1 MEIDVKRP
9 TNESAKIKNFEAHE
23 LAGDN
28 KSVVVV
34 TLIGDLKILSRTTE
48 TRLQSQR
55 NRTLIK
61 LKQVSSKSG
70 QEEELFATRVAM
82 DSETRTIVKIILKAN
97 TMVKIQKGSQVPL
110 HGATPPE
117 ENRTRRAENQ
127 RGKGRK
133 RGT

>member
-9 TNESAKIKNFEAHE
+9 TNESAEIKNFEAHE

-28 KSVVVV
+28 KSEVIV

-70 QEEELFATRVAM
+70 HEEELLATRVAM
-82 DSETRTIVKIILKAN
+82 DSESRTIIKLILEAD
-97 TMVKIQKGSQVPL
+97 TMIKIQKGSQVPL
-110 HGATPPE
+110 HVATSPE
-117 ENRTRRAENQ
+117 ENQTRKAKNQ
-127 RGKGRK
+127 RGKGR
-133 RGT
+133 RGGT

>member
-1 MEIDVKRP
+1 MKIDVKRP

-28 KSVVVV
+28 KSVVIV
-34 TLIGDLKILSRTTE
+34 TLIGDLEILSRTTE

-70 QEEELFATRVAM
+70 QEEELFATRVSM
-82 DSETRTIVKIILKAN
+82 DSESRTIVKLILKAD
-97 TMVKIQKGSQVPL
+97 TMAKIQKGSQVPL
-110 HGATPPE
+110 HDATSPE
-117 ENRTRRAENQ
+117 ENQTRRAENQ
-127 RGKGRK
+127 RGKGRM